1 MIHIEIFEFAEDVLG
16 VFDECGALPEQLVTA
31 AGLRIMDGPGD
42 GKDLATLLAGVTCGV
57 QRAAARSRLDD
68 QHAEG
73 KTTDEAISLHEMTGE
88 RRAAGRKFAH
98 QRAARQDPLGER
110 CMLLGINLVETRTAD
125 GDGDTLRRE
134 CTSVTR
140 GVDTG
145 GQTTGD
151 GKTEAR
157 EVKSEVARGPRA
169 VDGRVAT
176 AHHRELRGTQGVDG
190 AAYEE
195 HRRSAGDG
203 AQGRWVGGLVGA
215 DEVDGVLLQRGE
227 IAGVARGIEA
237 RERALAG
244 QRETV
249 PGERGGIEP
258 GECKR
263 RVQLCGERTPACGI
277 EGRDTGE
284 QGVIGTGHGPESLP
298 SPSGRATPRKPW
310 NPTDILLVNELPFRQ
325 GPVPMA
331 LLEILEFPDPRLR
344 TRAAP
349 VTRFDAALGQLIDDM
364 FETMYAAP
372 GIGLAASQVNV
383 HQQLIVMDCGGERR
397 EPLVFIN
404 PEVLARDQVGVM
416 EEGCLSVPGIFDEV
430 ERAQRVRV
438 RALDREGKPFEV
450 ELEGLPAVCLQHEM
464 DHLDG
469 KLFVDYLS
477 MLKRDRI
484 RRKLDKDRRDRAAKP
499 SGGKVPATAALER

>member
-1 MIHIEIFEFAEDVLG
+1 
-16 VFDECGALPEQLVTA
+16 
-31 AGLRIMDGPGD
+31 
-42 GKDLATLLAGVTCGV
+42 
-57 QRAAARSRLDD
+57 
-68 QHAEG
+68 
-73 KTTDEAISLHEMTGE
+73 
-88 RRAAGRKFAH
+88 
-98 QRAARQDPLGER
+98 
-110 CMLLGINLVETRTAD
+110 
-125 GDGDTLRRE
+125 
-134 CTSVTR
+134 
-140 GVDTG
+140 
-145 GQTTGD
+145 
-151 GKTEAR
+151 
-157 EVKSEVARGPRA
+157 
-169 VDGRVAT
+169 
-176 AHHRELRGTQGVDG
+176 
-190 AAYEE
+190 
-195 HRRSAGDG
+195 
-203 AQGRWVGGLVGA
+203 
-215 DEVDGVLLQRGE
+215 
-227 IAGVARGIEA
+227 
-237 RERALAG
+237 
-244 QRETV
+244 
-249 PGERGGIEP
+249 
-258 GECKR
+258 
-263 RVQLCGERTPACGI
+263 
-277 EGRDTGE
+277 
-284 QGVIGTGHGPESLP
+284 
-298 SPSGRATPRKPW
+298 
-310 NPTDILLVNELPFRQ
+310 
-325 GPVPMA
+325 MA